1 MENEIIYQIQEAQ
14 RIPYRI
20 DPRRNIPRHIL
31 IKLKKKK
38 KKKKN
43 KERIFKAAR
52 EKQQVTYKGNSIC
65 LRADLSAEILQA
77 RREWQDAF

>member
-31 IKLKKKK
+31 IKLAKTEC
-38 KKKKN
+38 
-43 KERIFKAAR
+43 KERILKAAR
-52 EKQQVTYKGNSIC
+52 KKQQVTYKGNPI
-65 LRADLSAEILQA
+65 
-77 RREWQDAF
+77 F

>member
-38 KKKKN
+38 KKKKTK
-43 KERIFKAAR
+43 KEYL
-52 EKQQVTYKGNSIC
+52 KQQGKSNK
-65 LRADLSAEILQA
+65 
-77 RREWQDAF
+77 